1 MHNIEAVRAL
11 SALGHETRLSIFRAL
26 VQAGP
31 EGLAAGDIA
40 RMLDLAPNAL
50 SFHLKDLTHA
60 GLTESRQNGRFVI
73 YSVVYPAMTGLLDY
87 LTENCCGGVDCTVA
101 TPPPPPVLARVHG
114 EISGTALHRAR
125 FGSETQE
132 RPHPGSAS
140 MGPRRRRSTRSLR
153 QKFPLAL

>member
-1 MHNIEAVRAL
+1 MQNIEAARAL
-11 SALGHETRLSIFRAL
+11 SALGHETRLLIFRAL

-60 GLTESRQNGRFVI
+60 GLTESRQSGRFVI

-87 LTENCCGGVDCTVA
+87 LTENCCGGLDCSVA
-101 TPPPPPVLARVHG
+101 TTPVG
-114 EISGTALHRAR
+114 EARAR
-125 FGSETQE
+125 S
-132 RPHPGSAS
+132 RSRAAAVSPG
-140 MGPRRRRSTRSLR
+140 RRSSGGTSRTIGNRSR
-153 QKFPLAL
+153 K

>member
-1 MHNIEAVRAL
+1 MHNIEAARAL

-101 TPPPPPVLARVHG
+101 TPPPG
-114 EISGTALHRAR
+114 ERRAGGR
-125 FGSETQE
+125 S
-132 RPHPGSAS
+132 RAVAPSPG
-140 MGPRRRRSTRSLR
+140 RRSSGGTSRTIGNGR
-153 QKFPLAL
+153 RK